1 MKRYKKQW
9 LRHARILFA
18 VLILLMAAGS
28 IWDLPISRAL
38 YPGHESSIG
47 QFFAAFGGQP
57 AFLAISAAG
66 ALLLLRRKSINPG
79 WNTLL
84 AFSGGALI
92 LFGIVMNV
100 HEAVDNVAQLPL
112 WVAALMTVFMTLVC
126 SVLLAAVS
134 REASTKTV
142 LRFILT
148 VTFVAIVTALLINV
162 IKIPWGRVRMRLI
175 VQAGNESYFT
185 PWWQAGGTLKRQL
198 LAEGVAKSEFRS
210 FPSGHTACA
219 ACAML
224 MILLPTLS
232 KRLQKRTTLCFLLGC
247 VWTLGV
253 ALSRICM
260 GAHFLTDVT
269 AASLVFLGVASL
281 GIWLFYLNPRVF
293 GRIWNF
299 LAARQSP
306 LQTMMQQKP
315 DETE

>member
-1 MKRYKKQW
+1 MKKLKRTYTRCA
-9 LRHARILFA
+9 LTAAL
-18 VLILLMAAGS
+18 VLLVLLIAGS

-112 WVAALMTVFMTLVC
+112 WVAALVTVFMTLVC
-126 SVLLAAVS
+126 SVLLAMAS

>member
-1 MKRYKKQW
+1 M
-9 LRHARILFA
+9 
-18 VLILLMAAGS
+18 
-28 IWDLPISRAL
+28 
-38 YPGHESSIG
+38 
-47 QFFAAFGGQP
+47 
-57 AFLAISAAG
+57 
-66 ALLLLRRKSINPG
+66 
-79 WNTLL
+79 
-84 AFSGGALI
+84 
-92 LFGIVMNV
+92 
-100 HEAVDNVAQLPL
+100 
-112 WVAALMTVFMTLVC
+112 
-126 SVLLAAVS
+126 
-134 REASTKTV
+134 

-148 VTFVAIVTALLINV
+148 VTFVAIVAALLINV

-247 VWTLGV
+247 VWTLAV

-260 GAHFLTDVT
+260 GAHFLTDVA
-269 AASLVFLGVASL
+269 AASLVFLGVATL

-293 GRIWNF
+293 GKIWNF

-306 LQTMMQQKP
+306 LQTMMKKT
-315 DETE
+315 DEAE

>member
-1 MKRYKKQW
+1 MKRYKKTY
-9 LRHARILFA
+9 LRHARILLA
-18 VLILLMAAGS
+18 VLILLMIAGS

-38 YPGHESSIG
+38 YPGRESSLG
-47 QFFAAFGGQP
+47 QFFAAFGEQP
-57 AFLAISAAG
+57 AFLAISCAG
-66 ALLLLRRKSINPG
+66 VLLLLRRRSINPG

-84 AFSGGALI
+84 AFCGGAMI

-100 HEAVDNVAQLPL
+100 HEATDNVAQLPL
-112 WVAALMTVFMTLVC
+112 WVAALVTVFTTIVC
-126 SVLLAAVS
+126 SVLLAMVS

-148 VTFVAIVTALLINV
+148 VTFVAIVTALLINI

-198 LAEGVAKSEFRS
+198 LAEGVDKSEFRS

-247 VWTLGV
+247 AWTLAV
-253 ALSRICM
+253 AFSRIRM

-269 AASLVFLGVASL
+269 AAALVFLGVATL
-281 GIWLFYLNPRVF
+281 GIRLFYFSPRVF
-293 GRIWNF
+293 GRIWSF

-306 LQTMMQQKP
+306 LQNMMQKA
-315 DETE
+315 DDTEL

>member
-1 MKRYKKQW
+1 MKQYKRLW
-9 LRHARILFA
+9 LRHARGLLA
-18 VLILLMAAGS
+18 VLILLMIAGS

-47 QFFAAFGGQP
+47 QFFAAFGEQP
-57 AFLAISAAG
+57 AFLAISCAG
-66 ALLLLRRKSINPG
+66 VLLLLRCKSINPG

-92 LFGIVMNV
+92 LFGIVVNV
-100 HEAVDNVAQLPL
+100 HEAVNNVPQLPL
-112 WVAALMTVFMTLVC
+112 WVALLVTVFMTLVC
-126 SVLLAAVS
+126 SALLAAVS
-134 REASTKTV
+134 REASSKTV

-148 VTFVAIVTALLINV
+148 VTFVAIVTALLINI

-185 PWWQAGGTLKRQL
+185 PWWQAGCALRRQL
-198 LAEGVAKSEFRS
+198 LAGGVAKSELCS
-210 FPSGHTACA
+210 FPSEHTACA

-232 KRLQKRTTLCFLLGC
+232 KGRQKRTTLCFLLGC
-247 VWTLGV
+247 VWTLAV

-269 AASLVFLGVASL
+269 AAALVFLGAAAL

-293 GRIWNF
+293 GHIWNF
-299 LAARQSP
+299 LAAGHGPPQTQARQ
-306 LQTMMQQKP
+306 KAE
-315 DETE
+315 ETA